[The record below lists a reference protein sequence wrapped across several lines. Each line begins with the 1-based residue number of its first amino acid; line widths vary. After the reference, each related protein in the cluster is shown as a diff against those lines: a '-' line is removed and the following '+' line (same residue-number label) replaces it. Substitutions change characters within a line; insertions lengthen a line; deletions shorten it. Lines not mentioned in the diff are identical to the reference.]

1 MRVSCSATCRTHIC
15 NSVSPALM
23 AFSRGDLPR
32 RLSRVTELKAPQGL
46 FKCRCAM
53 TWHVQYHK
61 DATDHIVRYPSPE
74 RAIEAACRLIDDGCD
89 VYGVGTG
96 PLSDSIEREQIVRIY
111 AMWARVKFPFGRIS
125 D

>member
-1 MRVSCSATCRTHIC
+1 
-15 NSVSPALM
+15 
-23 AFSRGDLPR
+23 
-32 RLSRVTELKAPQGL
+32 
-46 FKCRCAM
+46 M